1 MIRFVKNI
9 LDVKNVLGMDRQPI
23 PDPQYPANMT
33 AIRSVANSTFLMLTL
48 TGDVKVTYIHNGS
61 EIIVYLLRTLW
72 SGVAYRVTADP
83 ETDITIE
90 GNVTGITING
100 TYKYSFIS
108 IGNTIQ
114 SIVGVNTSQHLTTL
128 DFRNSTALGGFAAIA
143 TAHVKTVYAN
153 ASTPLLA
160 NIMTSVINGS
170 LESDCK
176 LYIDL
181 NDAYAASVIAT
192 AESRGWTIYNL

>member
-33 AIRSVANSTFLMLTL
+33 VIRSVANSTFLMLTL
-48 TGDVKVTYIHNGS
+48 AGDVKVTYIHNGS
-61 EIIVYLLRTLW
+61 EVIVYLLRSLW

-83 ETDITIE
+83 ETDIKIE
-90 GNVTGITING
+90 GNATGITING
-100 TYKYSFIS
+100 AYKYSFVS

-114 SIVGVNTSQHLTTL
+114 STVGVNTSQYLTTL
-128 DFRNSTALGGFAAIA
+128 DFRNSTALGGFTAIA

-176 LYIDL
+176 LYIDP

-192 AESRGWTIYNL
+192 AESRGWEIHNL